1 MPELPEVETVVR
13 GLRPDLIGRSVV
25 GAWTDW
31 PKVLDD
37 VSLAELT
44 ATLKGRRISAMFRR
58 GKYICIDLEGVF
70 LVIHLR
76 MTGRLYLSERA
87 EGDDRWVH
95 FSLALDQD
103 GHMAFSDSR
112 KFGRVLLR
120 RSLDFLEAK
129 LGPEPLTL
137 SDADFA
143 DILQGSSRAVKTFLL
158 DQAKIA
164 GIGNIYADES
174 LLRAKIHPLTP
185 VDRLSHKKARALGA
199 EIRRVLEAGIAHEGA
214 SISWYRKPDGNKGE
228 SQQHFMVYGR
238 TNLPCKVCGTAVQRT
253 VVGQRGTHFCPKCQR
268 L

>member
-13 GLRPDLIGRSVV
+13 GLRPDVVGRTVT

-31 PKVLDD
+31 PRVLDGTP
-37 VSLAELT
+37 LAEVT
-44 ATLKGRRISAMFRR
+44 AALKGRTVAGLVRR
-58 GKYICIDLEGVF
+58 GKYIGMDCDGCY

-76 MTGRLYLSERA
+76 MTGRLYMSERP

-95 FSLALDQD
+95 FSLALDD
-103 GHMAFSDSR
+103 GRHMAFSDSR
-112 KFGRVLLR
+112 KFGRVTLCS
-120 RSLDFLEAK
+120 SLDFLEEK

-143 DILQGSSRAVKTFLL
+143 NIIQGSSRAVKTFIL
-158 DQAKIA
+158 DQSKIA
-164 GIGNIYADES
+164 GVGNIYADES
-174 LLRAKIHPLTP
+174 LLRAGIHPLTP
-185 VDRLSHKKARALGA
+185 VNKLSKARTRKLGA
-199 EIRRVLEAGIAHEGA
+199 EIRRVLQDGIDHEGA

-228 SQQHFMVYGR
+228 SQQHFLVYGR
-238 TNLPCKVCGTAVQRT
+238 TDLPCKLCGTAVQRT